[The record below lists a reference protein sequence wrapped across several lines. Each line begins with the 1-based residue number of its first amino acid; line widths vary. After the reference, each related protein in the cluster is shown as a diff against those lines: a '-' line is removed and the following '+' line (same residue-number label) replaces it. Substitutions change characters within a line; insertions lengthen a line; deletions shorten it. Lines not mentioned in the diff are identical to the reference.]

1 MGSERAK
8 VVIVGAGLA
17 GLRCADRLGDAVDV
31 VLLEAQDRV
40 GGRCWSSRD
49 WRSGQV
55 AEHGGELIE
64 VGQNHVLDLVT
75 ELGLTLESRASGPRA
90 VRLLMAGRSRD
101 AAEVRGLNG
110 VLEQLTRDLASVGAV
125 SYRDPSRALREL
137 DDMTVHD
144 WIEANVDGGVGS
156 DLGSSVHLGVQVNLG
171 FDPRALSAVSLLHMW
186 LGLPEI
192 ADYAS
197 GFRFGHDAEAAPGEE
212 IDFGDVVMASVIDVY
227 HVSGGNDLIAHGLAE
242 RLPPGV
248 LRLSS
253 PVTEVAREN
262 DGRFTVSVAAAPAVR
277 DVDHVVLAAPM
288 PVLRGLD
295 LAGAGL
301 SALRQQAIAELPMGT
316 GTKLMLQLDAKPG
329 SVADW
334 PGLVVLDDPAAAV
347 WETSRGQSGDSGILT
362 VFTAARAFSSA
373 HGAHGAA
380 DAASLHRAERLLERI
395 APELSH
401 HTTGSAWLD
410 SWPDDPWARG
420 SYAGFA
426 PGHYSRFAGF
436 LAEPEGCVHFAGEHT
451 SLASLGYLDGALA
464 SGERAAEEVLT
475 ALRPASA

>member
-64 VGQNHVLDLVT
+64 EGQNHVLDLVT

-197 GFRFGHDAEAAPGEE
+197 GFRFGHDAGAAPGEE

>member
-1 MGSERAK
+1 MGE
-8 VVIVGAGLA
+8 
-17 GLRCADRLGDAVDV
+17 VDV

-40 GGRCWSSRD
+40 GGRCWSSRG
-49 WRSGQV
+49 WRSDQV

-64 VGQNHVLDLVT
+64 VGQTHVLDLVT
-75 ELGLTLESRASGPRA
+75 ELGLTLESRASGPRSM
-90 VRLLMAGRSRD
+90 RLVTAGRGRD

-125 SYRDPSRALREL
+125 SYRDPSRALREM

-156 DLGSSVHLGVQVNLG
+156 DLGSSLHLGVQVNLG

-192 ADYAS
+192 SDYAS
-197 GFRFGHDAEAAPGEE
+197 GFRFGHDAETAPGEE
-212 IDFGDVVMASVIDVY
+212 IDFSDVVVASVLDVY
-227 HVSGGNDLIAHGLAE
+227 HVAGGNDLMAQGLAE

-253 PVTEVAREN
+253 PVTAVARAN
-262 DGRFTVSVAAAPAVR
+262 DGRFTVSLAAAPAVR
-277 DVDHVVLAAPM
+277 GVDHVVLAAPM

-301 SALRQQAIAELPMGT
+301 SALRHQAIAELPMGT
-316 GTKLMLQLDAKPG
+316 ATKLMLQLDARPC

-334 PGLVVLDDPAAAV
+334 PGLALVDDPAAVV

-362 VFTAARAFSSA
+362 IFTAGRAFSSA
-373 HGAHGAA
+373 RGAHGVAEPE
-380 DAASLHRAERLLERI
+380 SLYRAEQLIARI
-395 APELSH
+395 APELAQRS
-401 HTTGSAWLD
+401 TGAAWLD
-410 SWPDDPWARG
+410 SWPDDPWAGG

-426 PGHYSRFAGF
+426 PGHYARFAGF
-436 LAEPEGCVHFAGEHT
+436 LAEPEGGLHFAGEHT
-451 SLASLGYLDGALA
+451 SLTSFGYLDGALA
-464 SGERAAEEVLT
+464 SGERAAAEVL
-475 ALRPASA
+475 AAVAP

>member
-1 MGSERAK
+1 MGSERVK
-8 VVIVGAGLA
+8 VVVVGAGLA
-17 GLRCADRLGDAVDV
+17 GLRCADRLAGKVDV

-64 VGQNHVLDLVT
+64 DGQNHVLDLVT
-75 ELGLTLESRASGPRA
+75 ERGLTLESRASGPRG
-90 VRLLMAGRSRD
+90 VRLLTAGRSRD
-101 AAEVRGLNG
+101 ATEVRGLNG

-137 DDMTVHD
+137 DDMTAHD
-144 WIEANVDGGVGS
+144 WIEANVDGGLGS
-156 DLGSSVHLGVQVNLG
+156 ELGSSLHLGVQINLG

-192 ADYAS
+192 TDYAS
-197 GFRFGHDAEAAPGEE
+197 GFRFGHDAETAPGEE

-227 HVSGGNDLIAHGLAE
+227 HVDGGNDLIAQGLAE

-253 PVTEVAREN
+253 PVTAVAREN

-277 DVDHVVLAAPM
+277 DVDRVVLAAPM

-295 LAGAGL
+295 LVGAGL
-301 SALRQQAIAELPMGT
+301 SPLRQQAIAELPMGM
-316 GTKLMLQLDAKPG
+316 GTKLMLQLDAPPG

-334 PGLVVLDDPAAAV
+334 PGLVLFDDPAAVV
-347 WETSRGQSGDSGILT
+347 WETSRGQNGDSGILT
-362 VFTAARAFSSA
+362 IFTADRAFTSA

-380 DAASLHRAERLLERI
+380 DPASLHRAEQLLERI
-395 APELSH
+395 APDLARHS
-401 HTTGSAWLD
+401 TGAAWLD

-420 SYAGFA
+420 SYAGYA
-426 PGHYSRFAGF
+426 PGHYARFAGF
-436 LAEPEGCVHFAGEHT
+436 LGEPEGAMHFAGEHT
-451 SLASLGYLDGALA
+451 SLASFGYLDGALA
-464 SGERAAEEVLT
+464 SGERAAEEILAAV
-475 ALRPASA
+475 AP

>member
-1 MGSERAK
+1 MGSERVK
-8 VVIVGAGLA
+8 VVVVGAGLA
-17 GLRCADRLGDAVDV
+17 GLRCADRLAGKVDV

-64 VGQNHVLDLVT
+64 DGQNHVLDLVT
-75 ELGLTLESRASGPRA
+75 ELGLTLESRASGPRG
-90 VRLLMAGRSRD
+90 VRLLTAGRSRD
-101 AAEVRGLNG
+101 ATEVRGLNG

-197 GFRFGHDAEAAPGEE
+197 GFRFGHDAETAPGEE

-227 HVSGGNDLIAHGLAE
+227 HVDGGNDLIAQGLAE

-253 PVTEVAREN
+253 PVTAVAREN